1 MMRALQ
7 VLFVICAGVICAG
20 CSSLAVLRQR
30 LEYRGFLEDW
40 AVEKPGRTWIYV
52 PVLAVL
58 MSCFGSGCN
67 LMEGMNQF
75 DPNSKGPVPF
85 SSAWWE
91 RRAEKKKLGEESI
104 YGR

>member
-1 MMRALQ
+1 MKALKWN
-7 VLFVICAGVICAG
+7 VC
-20 CSSLAVLRQR
+20 
-30 LEYRGFLEDW
+30 
-40 AVEKPGRTWIYV
+40 
-52 PVLAVL
+52 VLAVL

-91 RRAEKKKLGEESI
+91 RRAEKKKLGEELI